1 MFRKTLLFIIFLVGI
16 AALVNAQGSTKT
28 SSKETAPDAKL
39 AVSAPAES
47 PAAAGADAANSSS
60 TAAAPQAPLQV
71 MQVDISQGG
80 IVTLD
85 FRDADIK
92 NVLKVLA
99 YKSGVNIIAGPE
111 VVGLVNIQLKDVPWQ
126 KALDVILSTYGYG
139 YEQKG
144 GVIMVTT
151 IDNLKK
157 RREDAQSLAQQEPV
171 VTETFVLNFGKAE
184 EVLKS
189 LDKMKS
195 ARGSINFDKRTNA
208 IIVTDVESNLTL
220 FREVVRKLDS
230 VTPQVLIEAKI
241 IETNLNKTENMGI
254 DWTLQAGIS
263 GASRQSTFPFSQKG
277 SAHEFL
283 PLADPNSTSS
293 TGGTTTTTSPT
304 TITYGT
310 LDFTAMQA
318 VLQMLKTRADTNII
332 SNPRIVTLDNQPAKI
347 VVGSQYP
354 VPQYIYNQ
362 ENNALQVS
370 GWNYLDIG
378 VQFNVTPHVNNA
390 QFVTVDIEPT
400 VTDILGY
407 VTVQSTQM
415 PQLSTE
421 TAKTSVMIRDG
432 ETLVIAGLIKV
443 KKVDTRKKVPI
454 LGDIPILGWP
464 FQKKEYSSIKSE
476 LLIFLTPHIITPSIQ
491 ASVGGQGNDQASQ
504 TSK

>member
-1 MFRKTLLFIIFLVGI
+1 MFKKFFFIIVFFIGI
-16 AALVNAQGSTKT
+16 GAFVFAQGATK
-28 SSKETAPDAKL
+28 SASKEPAKT
-39 AVSAPAES
+39 VSAPVDPPVAVATV
-47 PAAAGADAANSSS
+47 PANTS
-60 TAAAPQAPLQV
+60 TNVVASQAPVPV
-71 MQVDISQGG
+71 MEMDMSQAGL
-80 IVTLD
+80 VTLD

-92 NVLKVLA
+92 NVLKVIS
-99 YKSGVNIIAGPE
+99 YKSGVNIITGPE
-111 VVGLVNIQLKDVPWQ
+111 VVGLVNIQLRDVQWQ
-126 KALDVILSTYGYG
+126 KALDVILANYGYS

-144 GVIMVTT
+144 AVIMVTT
-151 IDNLKK
+151 VDNLKK
-157 RREDAQSLAQQEPV
+157 RREDAQLLAQQEPV
-171 VTETFVLNFGKAE
+171 ATETFILNFGKAE
-184 EVLKS
+184 DVLKS
-189 LDKMKS
+189 LDKMRS
-195 ARGSINFDKRTNA
+195 ARGSINYDKRTNA
-208 IIVTDVESNLTL
+208 IIVSDVESNLAL
-220 FREVVRKLDS
+220 FREVVKKLDS

-241 IETNLNKTENMGI
+241 IETTLNKSENMGV
-254 DWTLQAGIS
+254 DWTLQAGVS
-263 GASRQSTFPFSQKG
+263 GSSRETTFPFTVKG
-277 SAHEFL
+277 SEHKYL
-283 PLADPNSTSS
+283 PLANADTETSAGVS
-293 TGGTTTTTSPT
+293 TSPT

-310 LDFTAMQA
+310 LDFTS
-318 VLQMLKTRADTNII
+318 LQVVMEMLKTRADTNII
-332 SNPRIVTLDNQPAKI
+332 SSPRIVTLDNQPAKI

-432 ETLVIAGLIKV
+432 ETLVIAGLIKD

-464 FQKKEYSSIKSE
+464 FQKKEYSSVKSE
-476 LLIFLTPHIITPSIQ
+476 MLIFLTPHIITPSMPL
-491 ASVGGQGNDQASQ
+491 ANGQGNGGNGQGNGGNGQAA
-504 TSK
+504 K